1 MRAELE
7 ESKQK
12 AMKELE
18 NAKREVEMQLDSQ
31 KSAYET
37 EIQQLGS
44 NLEEHKLAL
53 EEMNRK
59 KKELELE
66 KELLASEIET
76 NNKLRRIEIEDS
88 GISISPYKS
97 NFLQELE
104 EILNGTTADA
114 ETALTV
120 KTSIDAM
127 KTGGVSLH
135 EIQLLVREATERCRD
150 VGVNYVSV
158 HLSFFAILLI
168 KEIYIIDVL
177 CTNT

>member
-31 KSAYET
+31 KSAYEC
-37 EIQQLGS
+37 EIKQLGF
-44 NLEEHKLAL
+44 NLAEQKVAL
-53 EEMNRK
+53 EEVNRK
-59 KKELELE
+59 KKELERE
-66 KELLASEIET
+66 KELLVSEIET
-76 NNKLRRIEIEDS
+76 NNKIRRLEIEDS
-88 GISISPYKS
+88 GISISPYKT
-97 NFLQELE
+97 NFLHELE
-104 EILNGTTADA
+104 EILNETTADA

-120 KTSIDAM
+120 KTSMDAM

-150 VGVNYVSV
+150 VGVNYVSK
-158 HLSFFAILLI
+158 SIFFSLQN
-168 KEIYIIDVL
+168 
-177 CTNT
+177 C